1 MAATTMTTADATD
14 PRMYT
19 RGDAMR
25 ILRIGETTLHW
36 LNKTGKLR
44 FVRIGARVL
53 IPAAEVERLCRKGT
67 TLSEA
72 EKAAAREHAER
83 RRLDRPR
90 KKRKVEGTAP

>member
-1 MAATTMTTADATD
+1 MTAPNTTAADASA

-25 ILRIGETTLHW
+25 ILRIGETSLHW
-36 LNKTGKLR
+36 LTRTGKLR
-44 FVRIGARVL
+44 AVRIGARVL

-72 EKAAAREHAER
+72 EKAAARSDSER
-83 RRLDRPR
+83 RCAPR
-90 KKRKVEGTAP
+90 KHAVEGPKAVR